1 MSAMRA
7 ADAASQ
13 AHAGWPV
20 RAGRV
25 GQGNAASAWVA
36 QTGGAALGSLLSSD
50 GFAQG
55 YWARVGYPASIGN
68 HASSA
73 EHLLPT
79 VRSIYD

>member
-1 MSAMRA
+1 MAAMRKLQG
-7 ADAASQ
+7 STRPTGERQ
-13 AHAGWPV
+13 L

-73 EHLLPT
+73 EHLLPA